1 MLRTCGQKM
10 PDYAC
15 AGLYV
20 VNAHDVIPA
29 SFRER
34 HYVAVEEN
42 DRDLLSLEQ
51 VQYADPERGS

>member
-1 MLRTCGQKM
+1 MLRTYGQKM

-42 DRDLLSLEQ
+42 E
-51 VQYADPERGS
+51 